1 MSAVSIG
8 MVTLAGF
15 AGIAIGLV
23 IGVGFLLFLTNVLE
37 HCKSLTHTKPK
48 PKK

>member
-23 IGVGFLLFLTNVLE
+23 IGVGFLLFLTNALR
-37 HCKSLTHTKPK
+37 HLANH
-48 PKK
+48 